1 MKTHIGIDFDN
12 TIVTYDNVF
21 HKYALELGLISKGM
35 KKNKQ
40 EIRNVIR
47 MLPKGNDRWTEL
59 QGLVYGLYMDEAELF
74 DGVDKFLDTCK
85 HKNIKV
91 SIVSHKTVYP
101 ALGPRVNL
109 RDVARKWL
117 EDRGFFSR
125 FGLLPE
131 DVIFVGSIDEKL
143 DEITKRKCTHFIDDL
158 LEVLAYPGFP
168 SNVQRILYSSSEDN
182 VPPEIYRV
190 KDWDEIWRYFFG

>member
-1 MKTHIGIDFDN
+1 MKVHIGIDFDN

-21 HKYALELGLISKGM
+21 YKYAFKLGLIPQDV

-40 EIRNVIR
+40 IIRDTIR
-47 MLPKGNDRWTEL
+47 LLPQGEEQWIKL

-74 DGVDKFLDTCK
+74 DGVDRFLDTCK

-91 SIVSHKTVYP
+91 SIVSHKTIYP
-101 ALGPRVNL
+101 ALGPRINL
-109 RDVARKWL
+109 RDVAKKWL

-131 DVIFVGSIDEKL
+131 DAIFVGSIDEKL
-143 DEITKRKCTHFIDDL
+143 SEIVKRKCTHFIDDL
-158 LEVLAYPGFP
+158 LEILIYPGFP
-168 SNVQRILYSSSEDN
+168 SNVQKILYSSSGDN
-182 VPPEIYRV
+182 VPSEIYIAEN
-190 KDWDEIWRYFFG
+190 WDEIWRYFFG